1 MIITTA
7 ATAAKMIQIAFFIVH
22 FSLIFSSFTVDH
34 KPLPP
39 AAGVGV
45 AGQPRRSSCQLSGF
59 FTSQERWFES
69 QSAEM
74 LPGLSTNISS
84 ELLIFISRCR
94 ILSIEM

>member
-1 MIITTA
+1 MAA
-7 ATAAKMIQIAFFIVH
+7 ATARIMQIAFFIVLIL
-22 FSLIFSSFTVDH
+22 LIFGSFTVDH
-34 KPLPP
+34 IPLL

-45 AGQPRRSSCQLSGF
+45 AGQPRRSSCHLSGF

-69 QSAEM
+69 PPAEM
-74 LPGLSTNISS
+74 LPGLSANISS

>member
-1 MIITTA
+1 MAA
-7 ATAAKMIQIAFFIVH
+7 ATARIMQIAFFIVLIL
-22 FSLIFSSFTVDH
+22 LIFGSFTVDH

-69 QSAEM
+69 PPVEM
-74 LPGLSTNISS
+74 LPGLFANISS